1 MLLTPSRPP
10 GPALGY
16 FEDSTLM
23 SVLLTA
29 AATHRC
35 PHPCRPLS
43 DLYCRCPMQTHG
55 KAGTYMPIPSMVVA
69 LGQSAA
75 QGQRRRETR
84 DTRKG
89 WCHLCSMEA
98 RSRGQMCSTLPQLPV
113 LLPLQV
119 REGGRVGEREGK
131 REREWGREIQV
142 CAAPGIDTWS
152 MGKGVFVNNLESQPD
167 CHLPLWGKDRISM
180 ETG

>member
-1 MLLTPSRPP
+1 MLLPPSRPP

-16 FEDSTLM
+16 FKDSALM

-43 DLYCRCPMQTHG
+43 GLYSRCPMQTHR
-55 KAGTYMPIPSMVVA
+55 KVGTYMPIPSMVMA
-69 LGQSAA
+69 LGQCTA
-75 QGQRRRETR
+75 QGQRRRETG
-84 DTRKG
+84 DTGKG
-89 WCHLCSMEA
+89 WCHLCPMEA

-119 REGGRVGEREGK
+119 RESGREGK
-131 REREWGREIQV
+131 RERGREIQV

-152 MGKGVFVNNLESQPD
+152 TGKGVFVNNLESQPD
-167 CHLPLWGKDRISM
+167 CHLPLWGEDRISM
-180 ETG
+180 ETE